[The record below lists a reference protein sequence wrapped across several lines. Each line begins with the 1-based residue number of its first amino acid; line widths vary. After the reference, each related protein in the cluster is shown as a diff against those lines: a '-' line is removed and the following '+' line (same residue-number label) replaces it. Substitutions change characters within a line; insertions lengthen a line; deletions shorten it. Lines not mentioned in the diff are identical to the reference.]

1 MKRKFRAENPN
12 EVWVTDV
19 TEFAGP
25 DGKVYLSPM
34 IDCFDGKVVAWNT
47 LRSPSKALTQ
57 GMLADAISTL
67 PAAYREE
74 LRDDAT
80 AAMLAVHTDR
90 GGHYRGAE
98 WIEKMNSAGLTR
110 SMGRKGKSG
119 DNAACEGFF
128 GRMKTEMFYGR
139 VWGNVAQIE
148 AAIEQYMHFYNNERI
163 KTRLGGATIAEYR
176 ATVETESSKKQ
187 S

>member
-1 MKRKFRAENPN
+1 MTPAPVDHVKRKFRAENPN

-139 VWGNVAQIE
+139 VWGTWP
-148 AAIEQYMHFYNNERI
+148 RS
-163 KTRLGGATIAEYR
+163 KPR
-176 ATVETESSKKQ
+176 SSSTCIFITTNASRPGLVVPPSPSIVPQ
-187 S
+187 